1 MKRKDPYPW
10 HQAALVVREFHEI
23 RVLKVSGAADGA
35 FVARKIWGSGMT
47 VSGWNFQACPFVR
60 KRTFKPLRC
69 LRCNI
74 C

>member
-1 MKRKDPYPW
+1 MERKDPTLGTKPPLSCANFMKYG
-10 HQAALVVREFHEI
+10 
-23 RVLKVSGAADGA
+23 VLKVSGAADGA